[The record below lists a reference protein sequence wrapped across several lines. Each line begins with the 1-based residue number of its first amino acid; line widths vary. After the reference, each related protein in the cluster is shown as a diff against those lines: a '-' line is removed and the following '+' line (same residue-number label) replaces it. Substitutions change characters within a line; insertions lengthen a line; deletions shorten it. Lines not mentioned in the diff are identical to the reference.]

1 MTTDDI
7 PPPPEPPLSPLD
19 ADDALAAEYV
29 LGVLSLTDR
38 SAVEA
43 RLKNDSAFVARVAA
57 WENRLSPLNDDYAE
71 VPAPDLM
78 PRIEARLFPV
88 AEKPARRPLFG
99 WLSGA
104 ATAAAIAIAAV
115 VMFTPPAPPP
125 VVATLGEADASL
137 RFEARFDGQALT
149 VTRVSGTARA
159 TGPGAAAL
167 DHRARCGP
175 GLVGS
180 ARGRKHRRPLPRRAC
195 RMDAGR
201 VSGTCGRIAHRGA
214 DGTGC
219 RGRRDNGAV
228 IRKICG
234 AETSAL
240 HPP

>member
-7 PPPPEPPLSPLD
+7 PPPSEPPLSPLD

-29 LGVLSLTDR
+29 LGVLSLAER

-149 VTRVSGTARA
+149 VTRVAGTAA
-159 TGPGAAAL
+159 PQGQVQQLWIIAPDAAPVSLGLLEGESIAVPYPAAPAGWTLAVSVEPAGGSPTGAPTGPVVAA
-167 DHRARCGP
+167 
-175 GLVGS
+175 GLITD
-180 ARGRKHRRPLPRRAC
+180 L
-195 RMDAGR
+195 
-201 VSGTCGRIAHRGA
+201 
-214 DGTGC
+214 
-219 RGRRDNGAV
+219 
-228 IRKICG
+228 
-234 AETSAL
+234 
-240 HPP
+240 